1 MESLFA
7 CPNTGNLM
15 KPYLLAILVT
25 CFLTHVAV
33 AQKPSAKTP
42 AALDFQ
48 TKSLDGKKI
57 KLSKYAGK
65 VVVFVN
71 VASKCGFTN
80 QYEALQKLHDKH
92 GSKGLAIVGVPCNQ
106 FGGQE
111 PGSEKE
117 IAEFCKKNYG
127 VKFDM
132 LAKVDVKGKK
142 QLGLYKHLT
151 SLDLKPAGKGD
162 IKWNFEKFV
171 LDRTGTPIARFDSKT
186 KPTSKEFVSVI
197 DDALAADSSGHY
209 SHVSKKLGRTYFL
222 FKKEVP
228 LKNSD
233 KVQTIYY
240 FAKDKN
246 NAKGVPLASVPDD
259 KVVSE
264 TKTGMLVL
272 KKK

>member
-1 MESLFA
+1 
-7 CPNTGNLM
+7 M
-15 KPYLLAILVT
+15 KPYAIAIILSLTVT
-25 CFLTHVAV
+25 NVSV
-33 AQKPSAKTP
+33 AQKKPTKTP
-42 AALDFQ
+42 AALNFQ
-48 TKSLDGKKI
+48 AKSLEGKTV

-71 VASKCGFTN
+71 VASECGFTK
-80 QYEALQKLHDKH
+80 QYKSLQGLHDKY

-117 IAEFCKKNYG
+117 IAAFCEKNYG

-132 LAKVDVKGKK
+132 LAKVDVKGD
-142 QLGLYKHLT
+142 QQFGLYKHLT
-151 SLDLKPAGKGD
+151 SLNLKPTGKGD
-162 IKWNFEKFV
+162 VKWNFEKFV
-171 LDRTGTPIARFDSKT
+171 LDRSGTPIARFDSAT
-186 KPTSKEFVSVI
+186 KPDSKTFVSLI
-197 DDALAADSSGHY
+197 EEELAEASGHY
-209 SHVSKKLGRTYFL
+209 SHVSKKLGKPYYL

-233 KVQTIYY
+233 KIQTIYF

-246 NAKGVPLASVPDD
+246 NAKGIPLADVPEG

-272 KKK
+272 KNRK